1 MSRTRLLRSAAIAV
15 TGLGT
20 AAVLSGC
27 FGLSPV
33 VVETPKP
40 TPDFGSIGGDPVPIE
55 TDVPV
60 EPVDPGTSGFA
71 PVVDDLGVLTV
82 TVPDDW
88 TDIDGTPFTTDAGQ
102 QWAAITVSTDIQ
114 GYFDSWAVS
123 GLEIGA
129 TATSGV
135 TDAELQG
142 LLGTIAEVYGSCE
155 TVVAEATPYDD
166 GFFTGFESAYEGCG
180 ANDTV
185 AFAIASTNAARTQV
199 VYVRAQ
205 VTSDLDPNEVYLEVV
220 NSFDTTLGRAQS
232 K

>member
-1 MSRTRLLRSAAIAV
+1 
-15 TGLGT
+15 
-20 AAVLSGC
+20 
-27 FGLSPV
+27 
-33 VVETPKP
+33 
-40 TPDFGSIGGDPVPIE
+40 
-55 TDVPV
+55 
-60 EPVDPGTSGFA
+60 
-71 PVVDDLGVLTV
+71 VVDDLGVLTV

-129 TATSGV
+129 TGTSGV

-155 TVVAEATPYDD
+155 TVAADSTPYDD
-166 GFFTGFESAYEGCG
+166 GFFTGFESAFEGCG
-180 ANDTV
+180 SNDTV

-205 VTSDLDPNEVYLEVV
+205 ITSDVDPNEVYLEVV
-220 NSFDTTLGRAQS
+220 NSFDTTLGRSQS